1 MTPAD
6 SYDAIVVGGG
16 HNGLVAA
23 LYLARAGWSVAVL
36 ERNAAVG
43 GAIAGG
49 EATLP
54 GFVHDLYSTNQNL
67 FLGSRAYADFASG
80 LARHGLRFR
89 TTGRPYANAFPDGL
103 SLRVHS
109 DYERTL
115 GHLAAHSAGDAEGFA
130 GLYRQYRRFAPYLF
144 GLYGSA
150 VPSGAAVRQVLSLLR
165 HRGVRGAAELT
176 HTLLMSTRELGET
189 WFTTREARAMAAC
202 WGMHLDFGPDVAGGA
217 MFPLLELF
225 ADMENG
231 MSVVEGGAQRLPQA
245 LGALL
250 AEHGGEISTGA
261 EVDRVLC
268 RNGRAVG
275 VRCVDGSTAAARRA
289 VIADVGPAALY
300 QRLLEPGQVPAPVRR
315 ASGRY
320 RYGPGTMMVHLALD
334 GPLPWAAGD
343 ELSGFGYVHVAP
355 YVGDL
360 ARTYIESLSGLLPA
374 EPLLVVGQT
383 SAVDPTRAPAGRHV
397 VWIQVRTVPP
407 VISGDAAGTIRQTRW
422 PEAVE
427 PMTDRVLAK
436 LERYAP
442 GGTSRIACVTAYTPQ
457 DLEAADP
464 NLVGGDSTAGS
475 HHLSQN
481 LLFRPMPGHSGYRTA
496 IPGLYL
502 TGAATWPGAGTN
514 ATSGRLTARQVLKD
528 SRPGGR
534 FWTSR
539 AGRCP

>member
-1 MTPAD
+1 MTPAG

-89 TTGRPYANAFPDGL
+89 TTDRPYANAFPDGL

-115 GHLAAHSAGDAEGFA
+115 GHLAAHSAGDADGFA
-130 GLYRQYRRFAPYLF
+130 GLYRQYKRFAPYLF

-165 HRGVRGAAELT
+165 HRGLRGAAELT
-176 HTLLMSTRELGET
+176 RTLLMSTRELGET

-250 AEHGGEISTGA
+250 AEHGGEVRTGT

-275 VRCVDGSTAAARRA
+275 VRCADGSTSAARHA

-300 QRLLEPGQVPAPVRR
+300 RRLLEPGQVPARVRR
-315 ASGRY
+315 AAGRY

-334 GPLPWAAGD
+334 GPLPWAAGE
-343 ELSGFGYVHVAP
+343 ELAGFGYVHVAP
-355 YVGDL
+355 YVDDL
-360 ARTYIESLSGLLPA
+360 ARTYAESLSGLLPA

-397 VWIQVRTVPP
+397 VWIQVRTVPS

-422 PEAVE
+422 PDAVE

-442 GGTSRIACVTAYTPQ
+442 GSTSRIACVTAYTPQ

-475 HHLSQN
+475 HHASQN
-481 LLFRPMPGHSGYRTA
+481 FLFRPMPGHSGYRTA

-514 ATSGRLTARQVLKD
+514 ATSGRLTARRVLKD

-534 FWTSR
+534 SRTSR
-539 AGRCP
+539 RGRRP